1 MSVVIRKIQK
11 EDRELFLSYL
21 HKFYHSEAV
30 LHPTDTQLHISIF
43 NELMRS
49 EDYLVCYLFS
59 LEGENS
65 GYALLSKSFCPEV
78 GGSIIWIEQLYINEN
93 CRGKGIAKEFL
104 AFIEKEFSPDRI
116 RLEVEQDNEKA
127 LSLYKRKGYRFLP
140 YLQMVKDK
148 ESESNQA

>member
-30 LHPTDTQLHISIF
+30 LHPTDTQLHIIIF

-93 CRGKGIAKEFL
+93 CRGKGIASSLMNCAMAIAKEKGCKYATL
-104 AFIEKEFSPDRI
+104 QASPMGAPLYEKLGFEAVG
-116 RLEVEQDNEKA
+116 EVHTW
-127 LSLYKRKGYRFLP
+127 LVPPPG
-140 YLQMVKDK
+140 MMH
-148 ESESNQA
+148 